1 MDKCNHAKDAAR
13 KEGVVGHS
21 QKMSRIREENKPII
35 LRRDFDSTD
44 DDQAGLHFLA
54 LQRRIS
60 DFVKT
65 REAMNGTDLA
75 EQSAVGQRNNNG
87 ILQYMNVTNRGNYLL
102 PPRSLR
108 ALPPANPTST
118 EENNA
123 AA

>member
-1 MDKCNHAKDAAR
+1 L
-13 KEGVVGHS
+13 
-21 QKMSRIREENKPII
+21 SRIREEDKPII

-44 DDQAGLHFLA
+44 DGQAGLHFLA
-54 LQRRIS
+54 LQRQIS

-65 REAMNGTDLA
+65 REAMNGTDLTG
-75 EQSAVGQRNNNG
+75 QSAVGQRNNNG

-118 EENNA
+118 KEENNA